1 MLPTLYQGSGGFAVH
16 SYGLL
21 VLVAF
26 TAGTLLVLARAARTG
41 LPLDRLPLAALV
53 AALGG
58 FTAAK
63 VFTAATSGDWVGLL
77 DPTTGFTY
85 YAGIL
90 GGGLAVIASA
100 RPLGL
105 PVWKLA
111 DATAPALALGAGIG
125 RLGCLAAGC
134 CHGVEV
140 PASNPGT
147 PLLPPGA
154 VGGNFWSHA
163 HFPWLSTSFDGG
175 VATIHGVPLYP
186 TQLWQS
192 AGSFA
197 LAGLLLAVS
206 HRRRFDGQVAGLWLV
221 LDPVLRTFVEAF
233 RGDARGYAVAWQ
245 GEAPATLPG
254 QAAADATG
262 LVGFTTSQGIGL
274 GLLVVGVVILVARRR
289 AGVAPETPLDAWRD
303 DLADEGDP

>member
-1 MLPTLYQGSGGFAVH
+1 MLPTLYEGRGGIAVH

-58 FTAAK
+58 FPAAK
-63 VFTAATSGDWVGLL
+63 VFTALVEGRWDGLL

-125 RLGCLAAGC
+125 RIGCLAAGC
-134 CHGVEV
+134 CHGVAV
-140 PASNPGT
+140 PGSNPGT
-147 PLLPPGA
+147 PLLPSGSI
-154 VGGNFWSHA
+154 GGNIWFHDR
-163 HFPWLSTSFDGG
+163 FPWISTSFDGG
-175 VATIHGVPLYP
+175 VAAIQGVPLYP
-186 TQLWQS
+186 TQVWQS
-192 AGSFA
+192 LGSFA
-197 LAGLLLAVS
+197 LAALLLAVS

-221 LDPVLRTFVEAF
+221 LDPILRAFVEAF
-233 RGDARGYAVAWQ
+233 RGDARGYALAWQ
-245 GEAPATLPG
+245 GAAPVTLPG
-254 QAAADATG
+254 QAAADGVG

-274 GLLVVGVVILVARRR
+274 LLLVLGIVVLVGRRR
-289 AGVAPETPLDAWRD
+289 AGVAPETPVDLWRD
-303 DLADEGDP
+303 DLADEAER